1 MTHNLARFHLTTW
14 QKFPRSGAGRAQN
27 PQGQRG
33 TKEKNHHR
41 RAGAGR
47 HKKAD
52 TKHRTPSPRTALPC
66 GKKIPTRAGGL
77 FPVRGRALLPR
88 HVGAPH
94 GWRNTLQ
101 QIKGKHKTLS
111 CGVGRWGLRA
121 AGHKW
126 KKIPTGGRVRGRHK
140 KADTKHC
147 TLSSPARLC
156 RAGKKSLSSPPPR
169 AKPSLLRKGGQ
180 CARRNV
186 GSSRNNRDTT
196 QQTKVKYKKSSRE
209 RGAQRGTKEKNHH
222 RRAGANTPHSCT
234 SSPISCGV
242 AGRWG
247 RCIARRVPAPPPAQA
262 QKPLLPFRVGALLA
276 RGREQK
282 NARRGASG
290 VWGSRGGRGAPAS
303 RWRESRIISLVL
315 FRSLQSHRCKLSS
328 RCSRPVPV
336 CLFRHRL
343 PSRCAFL
350 PLRRRRLLHRQPR

>member
-1 MTHNLARFHLTTW
+1 MGWRVGGGAPSPRPRPAQSLCCCARVGSA
-14 QKFPRSGAGRAQN
+14 P
-27 PQGQRG
+27 
-33 TKEKNHHR
+33 
-41 RAGAGR
+41 AGASAR
-47 HKKAD
+47 RAD
-52 TKHRTPSPRTALPC
+52 TK
-66 GKKIPTRAGGL
+66 
-77 FPVRGRALLPR
+77 
-88 HVGAPH
+88 
-94 GWRNTLQ
+94 
-101 QIKGKHKTLS
+101 
-111 CGVGRWGLRA
+111 
-121 AGHKW
+121 
-126 KKIPTGGRVRGRHK
+126 
-140 KADTKHC
+140 
-147 TLSSPARLC
+147 
-156 RAGKKSLSSPPPR
+156 
-169 AKPSLLRKGGQ
+169 
-180 CARRNV
+180 
-186 GSSRNNRDTT
+186 DTT
-196 QQTKVKYKKSSRE
+196 EQTKVKYKKSSRE